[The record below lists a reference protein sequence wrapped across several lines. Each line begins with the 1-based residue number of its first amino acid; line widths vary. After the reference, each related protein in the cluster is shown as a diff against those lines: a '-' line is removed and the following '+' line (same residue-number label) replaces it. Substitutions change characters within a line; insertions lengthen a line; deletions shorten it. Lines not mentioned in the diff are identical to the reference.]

1 MSARKRHSTGER
13 ARQTSISIR
22 MRDSLT
28 SFRLFLSSVEVVQ
41 QVTTIRDSTTQKAGE
56 ERILKA
62 LVELTVSVAQK
73 HFTR

>member
-1 MSARKRHSTGER
+1 MSARKRHSAGER

>member
-1 MSARKRHSTGER
+1 MSVVPVQTKNIARKPKITMDTRN
-13 ARQTSISIR
+13 
-22 MRDSLT
+22 SLT

-62 LVELTVSVAQK
+62 LVELTV
-73 HFTR
+73 

>member
-13 ARQTSISIR
+13 VRQTSISIR
-22 MRDSLT
+22 MRDNLT
-28 SFRLFLSSVEVVQ
+28 SFRLFLSSVEVEQ

-56 ERILKA
+56 GRVLKA